1 MGLRHLFHLTQEAL
15 YFYGLFQDP
24 EKMLRR
30 ETINPTEKV
39 YFIIK
44 FFIICKKRWFCT
56 EITETLVRNLTA
68 YLLMETIMSDNFHL
82 VVI

>member
-1 MGLRHLFHLTQEAL
+1 MC
-15 YFYGLFQDP
+15 FYGLFQDP

-56 EITETLVRNLTA
+56 EITETLVRKFDCGCTNGNYNVRQLSLGSHLTA
-68 YLLMETIMSDNFHL
+68 NLSEKF
-82 VVI
+82 